1 MDRKNLNFYF
11 SRMIGD
17 EGNYDNPTSG
27 KYEISQG
34 RNGTQLFA
42 SRQAVYFFLIGR
54 PDQYP
59 ASSEPER
66 LCQTE
71 NNAPGS
77 AASGEK

>member
-1 MDRKNLNFYF
+1 MHRKNLNFYF
-11 SRMIGD
+11 SRIIEDAGS
-17 EGNYDNPTSG
+17 YDNPTSG
-27 KYEISQG
+27 KYEISQRDDG
-34 RNGTQLFA
+34 ARMFA
-42 SRQAVYFFLIGR
+42 PRREDYFFLIGR

-71 NNAPGS
+71 NSAPGS